1 MIRHRAVILAAGY
14 GKRMLPLTKN
24 TPKPLLPEIDNSLLF
39 NQINF
44 LKKFSLD
51 VTVTI
56 GYKKQK
62 MLDALKNYKVKDY
75 IYVKDKGNAYWLN
88 SLKENKINGPIV
100 VITSDNLMEIDLNSL
115 LEEHY
120 KKSEKSLIVSTE
132 SFEGNHDK
140 LAINSKNEILSMSY
154 QKGSGLI
161 ASGLQVLNTNDL
173 YDYPAVFNDFHDVWE
188 YLISKKKLHISELQP
203 EKWIN
208 VDTVEDLEKIKTFY

>member
-1 MIRHRAVILAAGY
+1 MTKHRAVILAAGY
-14 GKRMLPLTKN
+14 GKRMLPLTKK
-24 TPKPLLPEIDNSLLF
+24 TPKPLLPKIENSLLF

-51 VTVTI
+51 VTVTV

-62 MLDALKNYKVKDY
+62 MIDALETYEINDY
-75 IYVKDKGNAYWLN
+75 IYTKDKGNAYWLN
-88 SLKENKINGPIV
+88 SLKNNKIDGPTI
-100 VITSDNLMEIDLNSL
+100 VITSDNLMEINLNSL
-115 LEEHY
+115 LDEYY

-140 LAINSKNEILSMSY
+140 LDINNKNEVLSMNY

-161 ASGLQVLNTNDL
+161 ASGLQVLNINDL
-173 YDYPAVFNDFHDVWE
+173 YDYPNVFNDFHDVWT
-188 YLISKKKLHISELQP
+188 YLISNKRLHVSELQP